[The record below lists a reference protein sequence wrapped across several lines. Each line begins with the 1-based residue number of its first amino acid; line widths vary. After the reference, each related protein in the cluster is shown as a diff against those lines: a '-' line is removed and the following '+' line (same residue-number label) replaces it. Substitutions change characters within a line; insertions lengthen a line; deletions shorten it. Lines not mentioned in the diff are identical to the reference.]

1 MPNAL
6 KVKKVEEIT
15 KKLTE
20 SRSAA
25 LLQYQ
30 GLTAGQVS
38 ELRDKVKAAGGMLE
52 VNKNSLII
60 RALENLGINLPEEL
74 TGPTAIAYG
83 ISDEVGAFKEIDK
96 VNNDKKLTSFKYG
109 IFDKKLLSLDEFK
122 RFLTLPSKSQ
132 LIAQFIGGLKNPLQR
147 LVYAMRFNQT
157 QLVMTL
163 KAVAEKQPAK
173 L

>member
-1 MPNAL
+1 MPNAQKIN
-6 KVKKVEEIT
+6 KVAEIT
-15 KKLTE
+15 KKLKE
-20 SRSAA
+20 SKSAA

-30 GLTAGQVS
+30 GLTAMQVS
-38 ELRDKVKAAGGMLE
+38 ELRDKVKAAGGLLE
-52 VNKNSLII
+52 VNKNSLTT
-60 RALENLGINLPEEL
+60 RALENMGIKLPEEL

-83 ISDEVGAFKEIDK
+83 ITDEVGAFKEIDK

-109 IFDKKLLSLDEFK
+109 IFDSKLLSLEEFK

-163 KAVAEKQPAK
+163 DAIAK
-173 L
+173 KGN